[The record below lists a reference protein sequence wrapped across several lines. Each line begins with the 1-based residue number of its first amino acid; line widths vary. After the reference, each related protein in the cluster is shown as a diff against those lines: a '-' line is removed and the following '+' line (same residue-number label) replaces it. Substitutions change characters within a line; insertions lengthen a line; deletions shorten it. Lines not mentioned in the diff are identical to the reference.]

1 MAAVRRQQRRSPA
14 AAPMLLGLL
23 ASTSSVI
30 LLSRH
35 SAFVAPKAERVQG
48 TQGAALQRRE
58 ALTQALRLGVG
69 VASVSQVLPDSAQAM
84 AGARWSGSYTD
95 PKHPGCERRI
105 IYKKDKYIVAG
116 ESATDGSKGCN
127 SDTPTKKWQLVAQV
141 AGGPRDAW
149 SGPADEIL
157 IDFSP
162 KGGPKDAVATWDKD
176 GILFP
181 DGNKWKKVKKTV
193 PEIYRDGP
201 PSPGDPDDKKRL
213 AARALLD

>member
-14 AAPMLLGLL
+14 AAPMVLLLL
-23 ASTSSVI
+23 ASTSSVT

-35 SAFVAPKAERVQG
+35 SAFVTHEAGRV
-48 TQGAALQRRE
+48 LQRRE

-69 VASVSQVLPDSAQAM
+69 VASVTQVLPDSAQAM

-105 IYKKDKYIVAG
+105 IYKKDKYIIAG

-181 DGNKWKKVKKTV
+181 TTETNG
-193 PEIYRDGP
+193 R
-201 PSPGDPDDKKRL
+201 R
-213 AARALLD
+213 